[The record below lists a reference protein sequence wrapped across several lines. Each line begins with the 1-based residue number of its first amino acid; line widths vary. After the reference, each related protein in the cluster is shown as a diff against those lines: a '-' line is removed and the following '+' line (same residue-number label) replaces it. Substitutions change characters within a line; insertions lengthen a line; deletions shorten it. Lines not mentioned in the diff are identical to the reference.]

1 MKVYFID
8 TNIPI
13 YASGKKH
20 KYKEPCQKIIFAI
33 ASNKFIAFANTEV
46 FQEIIYRYFSIKELS
61 LGHRIFEN
69 FYSLISPN
77 ILSVNPDD
85 VLLAQ
90 TLSRKYNSI
99 KPRDLLHAATMIN
112 NDIKDILS
120 ADKEFD
126 KINEISRTD
135 PLSQF

>member
-1 MKVYFID
+1 LKVYFID

-20 KYKEPCQKIIFAI
+20 PYKEPCQRIILDI
-33 ASNKFIAFANTEV
+33 ADNRYIAFTNTEV

-61 LGHRIFEN
+61 LGHKVFES

-85 VLLAQ
+85 ILLAQ
-90 TLSRKYNSI
+90 AFSKKYNSI
-99 KPRDLLHAATMIN
+99 KPRDLLHAATMVN
-112 NDIKDILS
+112 NNIKDILS
-120 ADKEFD
+120 TDKEFD
-126 KINEISRTD
+126 KIEEINRID
-135 PLSQF
+135 PLS

>member
-20 KYKEPCQKIIFAI
+20 PYKEPCQKIIFDI
-33 ASNKFIAFANTEV
+33 AESKLIAFTNTEV
-46 FQEIIYRYFSIKELS
+46 FQEIIYRYFSINELS
-61 LGHRIFEN
+61 LGHKIFEN

-85 VLLAQ
+85 ILLAQ
-90 TLSRKYNSI
+90 ALSKKYHSI

-112 NDIKDILS
+112 NNLEDILS
-120 ADKEFD
+120 TDKDFD
-126 KINEISRTD
+126 KIKEINRID
-135 PLSQF
+135 PL

>member
-1 MKVYFID
+1 LKVYFID

-20 KYKEPCQKIIFAI
+20 PYKEPCQKIIFDI
-33 ASNKFIAFANTEV
+33 ADHKYIAFTNTEV
-46 FQEIIYRYFSIKELS
+46 FQEIIYRYFSINELS
-61 LGHRIFEN
+61 LGHKIFES

-90 TLSRKYNSI
+90 ALSKKYNSI

-112 NDIKDILS
+112 NNIEDILS
-120 ADKEFD
+120 TDREFD
-126 KINEISRTD
+126 TIKEINRID
-135 PLSQF
+135 PLS

>member
-1 MKVYFID
+1 LKVYFID

-20 KYKEPCQKIIFAI
+20 PYKEPCQKIIFDI
-33 ASNKFIAFANTEV
+33 AESKLTAFTNTEV
-46 FQEIIYRYFSIKELS
+46 FQEIIYRYFSINELS
-61 LGHRIFEN
+61 LGHKIFEN

-85 VLLAQ
+85 ILLAQ
-90 TLSRKYNSI
+90 ALSKKYHSI

-112 NDIKDILS
+112 NNLEDILS
-120 ADKEFD
+120 TDKDFD
-126 KINEISRTD
+126 KIKEINRID
-135 PLSQF
+135 PL

>member
-20 KYKEPCQKIIFAI
+20 PYKEPCKRIIFDI
-33 ASNKFIAFANTEV
+33 AESKFIAFTNAEV
-46 FQEIIYRYFSIKELS
+46 FQEIIYRYFSINKLS
-61 LGHRIFEN
+61 LGHKIFEN

-77 ILSVNPDD
+77 ILPVNPDD
-85 VLLAQ
+85 VFLAQ
-90 TLSRKYNSI
+90 ALSKKYNSI

-112 NDIKDILS
+112 NNIKDILS
-120 ADKEFD
+120 ADREFD
-126 KINEISRTD
+126 KIKEINRID
-135 PLSQF
+135 PLS

>member
-1 MKVYFID
+1 MKTYFID

-20 KYKEPCQKIIFAI
+20 PYKEPCQRIIFDI
-33 ASNKFIAFANTEV
+33 ADHKFIAFTNTEV
-46 FQEIIYRYFSIKELS
+46 FQEIIYRYFSINELS
-61 LGHRIFEN
+61 LGHGVFEN

-85 VLLAQ
+85 ILLAQ
-90 TLSRKYNSI
+90 ALSKKYNSI

-112 NDIKDILS
+112 NNIKDILS
-120 ADKEFD
+120 TDKDFD
-126 KINEISRTD
+126 KIEEVNRID
-135 PLSQF
+135 PLS